1 MTTTPKRAIAV
12 LATAAAAWIA
22 VALPAA
28 AAYNVSSTSK
38 ISATAPASVTSG
50 SFAFA
55 TGTTTCSTA
64 KPCLKVTASFP
75 SNRSSVSGYLIV
87 SYYRSSTN
95 VNTSG
100 TLLGSVTSPSF
111 SVPAGSTATWS
122 KTVAYQCKTLSTTTT
137 AYYYWAKATFMNTS
151 GTLSS
156 DTAVPSAT
164 LKLAKGCAT

>member
-1 MTTTPKRAIAV
+1 MTRTPKRAIAV
-12 LATAAAAWIA
+12 LAAAAAAWLA

-28 AAYNVSSTSK
+28 AAYTVSSTSK
-38 ISATAPASVTSG
+38 ITSTTPASVTSG

-55 TGTTTCSTA
+55 SGTTTCSAA
-64 KPCLKVTASFP
+64 KPCLRVTASFP
-75 SNRSSVSGYLIV
+75 SNKTSVSGYLIV
-87 SYYRSSTN
+87 AFYKSSTN

-100 TLLGSVTSPSF
+100 TLLGSVTSPLF

-122 KTVAYQCKTLSTTTT
+122 KILAYQCKTLSTTTT

-156 DTAVPSAT
+156 DTAVASAT

>member
-1 MTTTPKRAIAV
+1 MTTTPKRALAV
-12 LATAAAAWIA
+12 LVTAAAAWVA
-22 VALPAA
+22 VALPAV
-28 AAYNVSSTSK
+28 AAYSVSSTAK
-38 ISATAPASVTSG
+38 ITTTAPASVTSG
-50 SFAFA
+50 SFAYA
-55 TGTTTCSTA
+55 TGTTTCSTT

-75 SNRSSVSGYLIV
+75 SNKTSVSGSLVV

-122 KTVAYQCKTLSTTTT
+122 KVVAYQCRTLSTTTT

-151 GTLSS
+151 GTVSS
-156 DTAVPSAT
+156 DAAVASAT

>member
-1 MTTTPKRAIAV
+1 MTRTPKRAIAV
-12 LATAAAAWIA
+12 LAAAAAAWLA

-28 AAYNVSSTSK
+28 AAYTVSSTSK
-38 ISATAPASVTSG
+38 ITSTTPATVTSG
-50 SFAFA
+50 SFAYA
-55 TGTTTCSTA
+55 SGTTTCSST

-75 SNRSSVSGYLIV
+75 SNKTSVSGYLIV
-87 SYYRSSTN
+87 SFYKSSTN

-122 KTVAYQCKTLSTTTT
+122 KILAYQCKTLSTTTT

-156 DTAVPSAT
+156 DTAVASAT

>member
-1 MTTTPKRAIAV
+1 MTRTPKRAIAV
-12 LATAAAAWIA
+12 LAAAAAAWLA

-28 AAYNVSSTSK
+28 AAYTVSSTSK
-38 ISATAPASVTSG
+38 ITSTTPASVTSG

-55 TGTTTCSTA
+55 SGTTTCSAA
-64 KPCLKVTASFP
+64 KPCLRVTASFP
-75 SNRSSVSGYLIV
+75 SNKTSVSGYLIV
-87 SYYRSSTN
+87 SFYKSSTN

-122 KTVAYQCKTLSTTTT
+122 KILAYQCKTLSTTTT

-156 DTAVPSAT
+156 DTAVASAT

>member
-1 MTTTPKRAIAV
+1 MATTPKRAIAV
-12 LATAAAAWIA
+12 LATAVAALLA
-22 VALPAA
+22 VAAPAT
-28 AAYNVSSTSK
+28 AAYYVSSTSK
-38 ISATAPASVTSG
+38 ITSASPAWVTTG
-50 SFAFA
+50 SFTFA
-55 TGTTTCSTA
+55 TGTTTCSTT

-75 SNRSSVSGYLIV
+75 SNKTSVSGYLVV
-87 SYYRSSTN
+87 SYYKASTAT
-95 VNTSG
+95 NTSG

-111 SVPAGSTATWS
+111 SIPAGSTATWS

-156 DTAVPSAT
+156 DTPVASAT